1 MSASFDTYKIFY
13 YVAKSRNI
21 THAANALFLSQ
32 STVSRAIQSLE
43 SELGCKLFE
52 RSHQGA
58 TLTRKGQ
65 LLYDYVSSAC
75 ERIFS
80 AEDQLREL
88 QFLGSDCIRVGF
100 CDETPMLAFLPPALA
115 EFRKRNP
122 QVPVDL
128 VTRTLLGQQG
138 LCALLLRDELDFLCA
153 VEPNTELHS
162 TELLLTPLAALP
174 CVLLASNRFAEL
186 NGPTISLS
194 ALQSYPFL
202 SVRRGDAAPSI
213 LHRAFA
219 AQGTAPQPVYTAET
233 MSQCLALASQGL
245 GLIIIP
251 KILCP
256 EAREHGLFAVSL
268 AQPLPDCKLCLITR
282 RADAPSAA
290 GEALIRCIQK
300 QLDRQNV

>member
-1 MSASFDTYKIFY
+1 MSASFDAYKIFY

-52 RSHQGA
+52 RSHQGVM
-58 TLTRKGQ
+58 LTRRGQ
-65 LLYDYVSSAC
+65 LLYDYVSNAC

-88 QFLGSDCIRVGF
+88 QFVGNDCIRVGF
-100 CDETPMLAFLPPALA
+100 CDETPMPAFLPSALA
-115 EFRKRNP
+115 EFRKENP
-122 QVPVDL
+122 HVRVDL

-138 LCALLLRDELDFLCA
+138 LCGLLLRDELDFICA
-153 VEPNTELHS
+153 VNPNTELH
-162 TELLLTPLAALP
+162 TTDLLLTPLAALP

-186 NGPTISLS
+186 NGPTISLP

-219 AQGTAPQPVYTAET
+219 AEGTAPQPVYTAET
-233 MSQCLALASQGL
+233 LSQCLALASQGL
-245 GLIIIP
+245 GLVIVP

-256 EAREHGLFAVSL
+256 EARDHGLFAVSL

-282 RADAPSAA
+282 RADPPGAA
-290 GEALIRCIQK
+290 DEALIRCIQK
-300 QLDRQNV
+300 QLEQQNI